1 MVHALCRTAFGGRR
15 GVRRGGARRVR
26 EIPELRALIARAL
39 HSPKKTRNELTLFW
53 REAKDKWL
61 SHASAC
67 LALLFFA
74 SRVSEQHL
82 CRRPAMRV
90 SFTHRKIPMENG
102 QRTMRHGFIIHS
114 PQEEIILHEQRFHFS
129 HHHQCSSHR
138 GEGISHTDLQV
149 LPTSGFVPTARNG
162 RFIPTC
168 RHGVSNRTDFKGT
181 FAFHDFP
188 VIGRYPFQVLTSLPL
203 SGTGTH

>member
-1 MVHALCRTAFGGRR
+1 MAQPRLGLSGLAFLRIKGFRTTFVSTSR
-15 GVRRGGARRVR
+15 
-26 EIPELRALIARAL
+26 
-39 HSPKKTRNELTLFW
+39 
-53 REAKDKWL
+53 D
-61 SHASAC
+61 AS
-67 LALLFFA
+67 
-74 SRVSEQHL
+74 VEKN
-82 CRRPAMRV
+82 